1 MTIISVF
8 CSILL
13 DPERIIAPKKFLVHL
28 GLLDIRVMVV
38 RCTLVYYFLSLF
50 FFCSFS
56 HASGN
61 AERGKAQ
68 ALVCAACHGQDG
80 ASGIAP
86 TYPNLAG
93 QNEKYLF
100 NQLQM
105 IASGER
111 ALVEMTGQLMGKTE
125 QDLWDLAAYY
135 ASLPQKPGIS
145 KGVDAEID
153 KAASIYRGGI
163 ARKGVAACTACH
175 SPTGQGNSQAGYPS
189 IAGQSVDYTI
199 AQLTAYRENLRK
211 TDESFGGMMRGVAE
225 TLTDTEI
232 AMLAD
237 YLRGLH

>member
-1 MTIISVF
+1 
-8 CSILL
+8 
-13 DPERIIAPKKFLVHL
+13 
-28 GLLDIRVMVV
+28 MVV

-100 NQLQM
+100 KQLQM

-135 ASLPQKPGIS
+135 ASLSQKPGIS